1 MHIVADVSGRSRR
14 SSPGSTARPSRLSRP
29 VATER
34 RLQAFFLS
42 REAMRRTEV
51 KEVFYG

>member
-1 MHIVADVSGRSRR
+1 MQIVANDSGRSRR
-14 SSPGSTARPSRLSRP
+14 ISPGSTARPFRLSRP

-34 RLQAFFLS
+34 RLQALLLS

-51 KEVFYG
+51 KEVPYG